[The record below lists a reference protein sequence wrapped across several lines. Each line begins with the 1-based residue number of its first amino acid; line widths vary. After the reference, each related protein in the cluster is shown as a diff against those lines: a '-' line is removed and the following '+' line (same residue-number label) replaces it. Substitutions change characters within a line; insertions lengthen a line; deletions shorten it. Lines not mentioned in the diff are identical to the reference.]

1 MLFATGAHAADAI
14 TSKVDVTPPTNH
26 LNGDEWRAISLS
38 AGRILKHV
46 DQAINAL
53 ADKQNGVATANID
66 KGLTL
71 VKIVD
76 GILPPTVVTT
86 KITGAGL
93 TYQDEDPIKPSFV
106 PIYREYDQVD
116 IVSPVT
122 AQKQQAATAPAAKA
136 ANAKTPAP
144 ASKSASALQYS
155 YAGVDYTDMKLNLRL
170 AKRDLVL
177 AQDMIKHGDIKTATL
192 ALQDIQA
199 GGVIFEFSSVRE
211 PLVRAMDNLRLAESE
226 LRNKHPDRA
235 KVALAGAVDAL
246 KNYEKWGGDGR
257 SKEVAKL
264 HEEVDKVAK
273 NIGAQNEESFSR
285 TVSGWWNK
293 ILSWFHT

>member
-1 MLFATGAHAADAI
+1 MLFATGAYAADAI
-14 TSKVDVTPPTNH
+14 ASQVDVTPATTH
-26 LNGDEWRAISLS
+26 LSGDEWRAVSFS
-38 AGRILKHV
+38 ARRILKHV
-46 DQAINAL
+46 DQALNAL
-53 ADKQNGVATANID
+53 ADKQNSVATANIE

-76 GILPPTVVTT
+76 GILPATIVTT

-93 TYQDEDPIKPSFV
+93 TYQDQDPIKPTFV
-106 PIYREYDQVD
+106 PIFREYDQVD

-122 AQKQQAATAPAAKA
+122 AQKQQAVAVPVAKA
-136 ANAKTPAP
+136 ANAKATAPAP
-144 ASKSASALQYS
+144 KSASAPQYS

-170 AKRDLVL
+170 AKRDLAL
-177 AQDMIKHGDIKTATL
+177 AHDMIKQGDIKTATL

-264 HEEVDKVAK
+264 REEMDKVAK
-273 NIGAQNEESFSR
+273 NIGAQNEEAFSK

-293 ILSWFHT
+293 ILSWFHI